1 MMAQQGNEHDYPF
14 DGVDFG
20 LMLATA
26 IIPPHWP
33 WAILLAVTTVARR
46 SPRAVRH
53 LLDWAGWEPD
63 SEFATALL
71 PGAKKLLGAPQ
82 EAEKEAPRNEPKQ
95 SDIQPQPHE
104 LSVREWLTIVNDK
117 LDDAPHTLVIGGT
130 GTGKT
135 TLVQAIAAT
144 RTGKIVIADPK
155 WKPGKWGGVPCA
167 PIDDDGGFTQ
177 IEALL
182 RDILSELRRR
192 IAAMKRG
199 IEDFDPLTV
208 VVDEFVTV
216 KLECPDIAPELLKR
230 LGSIGREVRVRLIA
244 LSTSDRVKSLGIEG
258 EGDIKENYT
267 IIRLGKPAIAA
278 QPACKNQERPAAL
291 EWRGEHHPITTEGV
305 LRLARVPISKERW
318 WKKAMTQPIHDD
330 LLSSLLAQ
338 SNNSKIVLSDA
349 VEQVSDGKI
358 VAETGKLDP
367 EISEGMEIYFQAQE
381 SDFTVSEIDFTTV
394 EIAAITALILRGT
407 SKTETVK
414 RMPRYSGRKHKSY
427 ADYYDAVKAAIE
439 NT

>member
-1 MMAQQGNEHDYPF
+1 MMSQQYTEDEYPF
-14 DGVDFG
+14 DAVDLG
-20 LMLATA
+20 MMLATA

-46 SPRAVRH
+46 SPRAVRY

-71 PGAKKLLGAPQ
+71 PGAKKLLEAPQ
-82 EAEKEAPRNEPKQ
+82 ETKREAAKPPVEL
-95 SDIQPQPHE
+95 PQPHE

-182 RDILSELRRR
+182 HDVLAELRRR

-199 IEDFDPLTV
+199 IEDFEPLTV

-291 EWRGEHHPITTEGV
+291 EWRGEHHPITTEGI

-318 WKKAMTQPIHDD
+318 WKKAMPQPVHDD
-330 LLSSLLAQ
+330 LLSSLLSQ
-338 SNNSKIVLSDA
+338 NNSSKDA
-349 VEQVSDGKI
+349 VVERVEQVSDGKT
-358 VAETGKLDP
+358 VVETSKLAP
-367 EISEGMEIYFQAQE
+367 EISEGVETDFQAQE
-381 SDFTVSEIDFTTV
+381 SDFTISEIDFTTV
-394 EIAAITALILRGT
+394 EIAVITALIMRGT

-427 ADYYDAVKAAIE
+427 ADYYDAVKTAIE